1 MIPRCGRKLILV
13 LHALPLLSDTKIPTI
28 ATIILTII
36 LTMRLIMHIQLQPF
50 RYSIRLFLLEQD

>member
-36 LTMRLIMHIQLQPF
+36 LTMRLSQLQPF

>member
-36 LTMRLIMHIQLQPF
+36 LTMRLIQLQPF